1 MDIILLSKYGKKDFF
16 MPRCNLTKDEMKV
29 QVLKLKHKLHK
40 ESFSYTSDPK
50 SLADQY
56 LNMVLAKIEEYAR

>member
-1 MDIILLSKYGKKDFF
+1 

-29 QVLKLKHKLHK
+29 QVLKLKHKLHN

-50 SLADQY
+50 ALADQY
-56 LNMVLAKIEEYAR
+56 LNMVLDKIEEYRG